1 MKIAQITSVYISV
14 PPKTHGG
21 TERIVYHLCQ
31 QLDRRGHHVELFASG
46 DSQVDL
52 HVASGL
58 AGRQPVR
65 SSIDLLLEKEYEAR
79 NTYNLYRQAER
90 FDVIHAHW
98 TTLAPYFSALTK
110 TPTLVTYAY
119 IEKELHQYYQKHFPR
134 CLPVCVSHAQANMLG
149 DDSIPVV
156 YNAVDLDEIPFNDQP
171 EDFFMIVGRMTPGKG
186 IAEAIHIAKKAK
198 VKLLIVGHVTTHLP
212 WSEEYFL
219 KEIKPHIDGDRIRY
233 IERMAYHD
241 ILQTMGKAKGFLFP
255 LQWDE
260 PFGMVVIEAMAAG
273 TPVLAYSRG
282 SMPELI
288 KNGETGY
295 LVENE
300 EEMVEMTHRVAILDR
315 ALCRNWVQQRFS
327 IEQMVDGY
335 EQLYR
340 KATRGH
346 WSRKSEPERRQCPL
360 TNGILSD
367 CGARAAIGAH
377 AILIAAAHLDLFGWI
392 GKQEK
397 ALGPCDSFRRQCRRM
412 GDFSQCALRHGFNA
426 KTRR

>member
-31 QLDRRGHHVELFASG
+31 QLHRHGHHVELFASG
-46 DSQVDL
+46 DSQVDCTL
-52 HVASGL
+52 QAVVPVAS
-58 AGRQPVR
+58 QDDPQ
-65 SSIDLLLEKEYEAR
+65 STFYLEKEYEAR

-98 TTLAPYFSALTK
+98 TTLAPYFSVFTK

-134 CLPVCVSHAQANMLG
+134 CLPVCVSRAQANMLG
-149 DDSIPVV
+149 DESIPVV
-156 YNAVDLDEIPFNDQP
+156 YNAVDLGEIPFNDRP

-186 IAEAIHIAKKAK
+186 IAEAIRIAKKAK

-219 KEIKPHIDGDRIRY
+219 KEIKPHIDGERIRY
-233 IERMAYHD
+233 IERLAYHD
-241 ILQTMGKAKGFLFP
+241 ILRVMAKAKGFLFP

-295 LVENE
+295 LVETE
-300 EEMVEMTHRVAILDR
+300 EEMVEMTHRVPSLDR
-315 ALCRNWVQQRFS
+315 VLCRNWVQQNFS

-335 EQLYR
+335 ERLYR
-340 KATRGH
+340 KAASGH
-346 WSRKSEPERRQCPL
+346 WSRKNEPERRQ
-360 TNGILSD
+360 
-367 CGARAAIGAH
+367 
-377 AILIAAAHLDLFGWI
+377 
-392 GKQEK
+392 
-397 ALGPCDSFRRQCRRM
+397 FR
-412 GDFSQCALRHGFNA
+412 
-426 KTRR
+426 

>member
-1 MKIAQITSVYISV
+1 MKIAQITSVYISI

-31 QLDRRGHHVELFASG
+31 QLHRHGHHVELFASG
-46 DSQVDL
+46 DSQVDCTL
-52 HVASGL
+52 QAVLPVAS
-58 AGRQPVR
+58 QDDPQ
-65 SSIDLLLEKEYEAR
+65 STFYLEKEYEAR

-98 TTLAPYFSALTK
+98 TTLAPYFSAFTT

-134 CLPVCVSHAQANMLG
+134 CVPVCVSRAQANMLG
-149 DDSIPVV
+149 DESIPVV
-156 YNAVDLDEIPFNDQP
+156 YNAVDLDEIPFNDRP

-186 IAEAIHIAKKAK
+186 IAEAIRIAKKAK

-219 KEIKPHIDGDRIRY
+219 KEIKPHIDGERICY
-233 IERMAYHD
+233 IERLTYHD
-241 ILQTMGKAKGFLFP
+241 ILHVMAKAKGFLFP

-260 PFGMVVIEAMAAG
+260 PFGMAVIEAMAAG

-300 EEMVEMTHRVAILDR
+300 EEMVEMTHRVPSLDR
-315 ALCRNWVQQRFS
+315 ALCRNWVQQHFS

-340 KATRGH
+340 KAASGD
-346 WSRKSEPERRQCPL
+346 WNRKNEPEQRQ
-360 TNGILSD
+360 
-367 CGARAAIGAH
+367 
-377 AILIAAAHLDLFGWI
+377 
-392 GKQEK
+392 
-397 ALGPCDSFRRQCRRM
+397 FR
-412 GDFSQCALRHGFNA
+412 
-426 KTRR
+426 